1 MPSDE
6 AGGQPQEEG
15 WTPEQKGQGSP
26 SDPGGGDPGEAGE
39 ADPKG
44 RPSDDRA
51 ATEQAAMNIEKEAK
65 EKSEGQPS

>member
-6 AGGQPQEEG
+6 AGGQPEEG

-26 SDPGGGDPGEAGE
+26 GEAGGGGDPGEAGE
-39 ADPKG
+39 AKPKG

-51 ATEQAAMNIEKEAK
+51 ATEEAAMRIEQEN
-65 EKSEGQPS
+65 SEGQPS

>member
-6 AGGQPQEEG
+6 AGGQPEEG

-26 SDPGGGDPGEAGE
+26 SEAGGGGDPGEAGE
-39 ADPKG
+39 AKPKG

-51 ATEQAAMNIEKEAK
+51 ATEEAAMKIEQEN
-65 EKSEGQPS
+65 SEGQPS

>member
-6 AGGQPQEEG
+6 AGGQAEEG
-15 WTPEQKGQGSP
+15 WTPEQKGQGS
-26 SDPGGGDPGEAGE
+26 SGDAGGGNPGEAGE
-39 ADPKG
+39 PAPKG

-51 ATEQAAMNIEKEAK
+51 ATEAAAMKIEQ

>member
-6 AGGQPQEEG
+6 AGGQAEEG
-15 WTPEQKGQGSP
+15 WTPEQKGQGS
-26 SDPGGGDPGEAGE
+26 SGDARGGNPGEAGE
-39 ADPKG
+39 PEPKG

-51 ATEQAAMNIEKEAK
+51 ATEEAAMKIEQ

>member
-6 AGGQPQEEG
+6 AGGQPQEG

-26 SDPGGGDPGEAGE
+26 GGAGGGGNPGEAGE
-39 ADPKG
+39 AKPKG

-51 ATEQAAMNIEKEAK
+51 EMEEAAMKIEK

>member
-6 AGGQPQEEG
+6 AGGQPQEG
-15 WTPEQKGQGSP
+15 WTPEQKGQGS
-26 SDPGGGDPGEAGE
+26 SGDAGGGNPGEAGE
-39 ADPKG
+39 PEPKG

-51 ATEQAAMNIEKEAK
+51 ATEAAAMKIEQ

>member
-6 AGGQPQEEG
+6 AGGQAEEG
-15 WTPEQKGQGSP
+15 WTPEQKGQGSAGGA
-26 SDPGGGDPGEAGE
+26 GGGGHPGEAGDAE
-39 ADPKG
+39 PKG

-51 ATEQAAMNIEKEAK
+51 ETEAAAMKIEQ

>member
-6 AGGQPQEEG
+6 AGGQAGEG
-15 WTPEQKGQGSP
+15 WTPEQKGQGS
-26 SDPGGGDPGEAGE
+26 SGDAGGGHPGEAGDTE
-39 ADPKG
+39 PKG

-51 ATEQAAMNIEKEAK
+51 ATEAAAVKIEQ

>member
-6 AGGQPQEEG
+6 AGGQPEEG

-26 SDPGGGDPGEAGE
+26 GEAGGGNPGEAGE
-39 ADPKG
+39 AKPKG

-51 ATEQAAMNIEKEAK
+51 ETEEAAMKIEQEN
-65 EKSEGQPS
+65 SEGQPS